1 MVGDVIL
8 RVPCCCIFFGFL
20 GNFQVIFFFFSLL
33 VRKRLA
39 ISVITQESNQM
50 VCDTVKTT
58 TFHTL
63 SAHKSQQCDD
73 TSRISPCCASCHT

>member
-1 MVGDVIL
+1 MLSCVFLVA
-8 RVPCCCIFFGFL
+8 VFFLVVF
-20 GNFQVIFFFFSLL
+20 VIFRSFFSLL
-33 VRKRLA
+33 VRVWLA